1 MMSMVEM
8 KTFNNIMLYVRTLVA
23 FYTQRCGVS
32 RNTATAYSAL
42 SLTTSCSMNPNGL
55 TAH

>member
-1 MMSMVEM
+1 
-8 KTFNNIMLYVRTLVA
+8 MLYVRTLVA

-32 RNTATAYSAL
+32 RNTETAYSAL